1 MFDMPKYCKKNKKSV
16 PVDKELYNRVKAQ
29 VKRKKTLKWPS
40 FYASNH
46 LSKLYR
52 KKGGKYRC
60 AFGNAINL
68 QNVQFRNTN
77 PPHHNRVTYRMDF
90 ENKWENRNLWEEEDI
105 SRQYNNQ
112 FTPETV
118 LREAFEK
125 FIVNTPIESN
135 TVGIQI
141 IYLEDENSMQTKT
154 MFIGK
159 RTYSGTT
166 EQFRINDI
174 PDVSPYDD
182 PRSTRTYVQ
191 SFEENGNNFRNDQL
205 EELLEQLSN
214 YFILMITLCEVYN
227 DDPEFRTRRSRRRR
241 RGRPL
246 PENIP
251 SGYYPFTIPILLL
264 YKNVPARFLVPP
276 PQREITDTR
285 AINTQQQL
293 MQNLENPSA
302 EAQEALLNNEMF
314 RTDIPTMGNETENP
328 RQLKI
333 VKNQELLDKPMTSYI
348 WEGQCMICLDNTREG
363 LCRVNCSAGH
373 VFHCDCVNMWRNSRL
388 TNSYFN
394 YGWHNDCPVCHE
406 PIKNMVEVPPDYAA
420 RLPTEF
426 GKKRSVSRTS
436 TKLKKLNK
444 EIKFLSSKK

>member
-60 AFGNAINL
+60 AFGNAVNL

-141 IYLEDENSMQTKT
+141 IYLENLTGMETKT

-159 RTYSGTT
+159 RAYSGSDQ

-264 YKNVPARFLVPP
+264 YKNVPARFLVSLPEP
-276 PQREITDTR
+276 LDTR
-285 AINTQQQL
+285 AINIQQQL
-293 MQNLENPSA
+293 MQNLENPS
-302 EAQEALLNNEMF
+302 EQAQQSLLDNWNLDTQIPTVIDDIDENTNPLVFVNDQTLLN
-314 RTDIPTMGNETENP
+314 
-328 RQLKI
+328 
-333 VKNQELLDKPMTSYI
+333 KPVSSYVFP
-348 WEGQCMICLDNTREG
+348 GVCQICLDDSRED
-363 LCRVNCSAGH
+363 LCRVNCSVGH
-373 VFHCDCVNMWRNSRL
+373 IFHCECVNSWRNTRK
-388 TNSYFN
+388 TNTY
-394 YGWHNDCPVCHE
+394 YEHGWHDDCPVCHE
-406 PIKNMVEVPPDYAA
+406 SIESMVQLTPKVASE
-420 RLPTEF
+420 LPNSF
-426 GKKRSVSRTS
+426 GKKRKNQIKVID
-436 TKLKKLNK
+436 L
-444 EIKFLSSKK
+444 EIKYLSI